1 MDRYLNLLVAKGL
14 LPTLLFVSS
23 AIANPWMQAI
33 QAAKHEVK
41 IMAPGLYSVKLIRQ
55 FEIDPKIQYKIIIRN
70 AVVVSFRMRIY
81 YIFFGMRIFLII

>member
-55 FEIDPKIQYKIIIRN
+55 LEIDPKIQYQIIIN
-70 AVVVSFRMRIY
+70 PDSLHKPK
-81 YIFFGMRIFLII
+81 LIIGLYFG

>member
-14 LPTLLFVSS
+14 LPTILFVSS
-23 AIANPWMQAI
+23 AVANPWMQAI

-55 FEIDPKIQYKIIIRN
+55 FEIDPKIQYKIIIN
-70 AVVVSFRMRIY
+70 PDSLHKPK
-81 YIFFGMRIFLII
+81 LIIGIQCKRGSTDD